1 MVVTRQKKDI
11 VGGGCTAP
19 VAFIKMKTT
28 TEQRI
33 AIAVVY
39 LGAFPNYF
47 QLWLRSC
54 ESNPGIT
61 WFLFAEK
68 AQMGNRPLPANVRYI
83 EFSREA
89 FTALVNQKI
98 GIFPR
103 QWRNYKICD
112 FKPAFGHLLEE
123 YFNGFHFWG
132 YCDIDLLFENILQF
146 LTSSVLANHD
156 RIFAGG
162 HFSLMKNSPRLCL
175 LYQEGSG
182 EFEFRHVFST
192 GKYLGLDE
200 WNGFYR
206 SASRRESGSI
216 SMTILQTLIRIHSGL
231 N

>member
-1 MVVTRQKKDI
+1 
-11 VGGGCTAP
+11 
-19 VAFIKMKTT
+19 
-28 TEQRI
+28 
-33 AIAVVY
+33 
-39 LGAFPNYF
+39 
-47 QLWLRSC
+47 
-54 ESNPGIT
+54 
-61 WFLFAEK
+61 
-68 AQMGNRPLPANVRYI
+68 MGDRPLPANVRYI

-192 GKYLGLDE
+192 GKYLGFDE
-200 WNGFYR
+200 WNGFYKICVKAGVR
-206 SASRRESGSI
+206 QYFDDYIADIDPDSFRLKLTGNIKTNPIKHSFGSAEGSSDFIVLTVKHTRMNSSTFICRNEDFANLTVSWGRRF
-216 SMTILQTLIRIHSGL
+216 
-231 N
+231 